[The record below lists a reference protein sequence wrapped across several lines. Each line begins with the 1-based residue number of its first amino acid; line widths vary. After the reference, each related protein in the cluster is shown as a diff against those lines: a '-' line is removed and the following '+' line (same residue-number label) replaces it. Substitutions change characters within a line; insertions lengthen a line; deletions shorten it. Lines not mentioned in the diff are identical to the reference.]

1 MDRAAGTSW
10 VWEQS
15 GWPGFTWDDAAL
27 EGYASRFVA
36 DVAWQS
42 GALAFVVGSDLVD
55 VHLDWLADEAVE
67 TSAIEGESLRRDS
80 VRASLLHFFGLV
92 PALHAPP
99 AERGVAKLAASVY
112 HTFGEPLSH
121 EMLWNWHLTLMSSS
135 PTIRELGRY
144 RAGPESAQIVTV
156 RRGSMQNATLDY
168 LAPPGTRVSAEM
180 DAFVDWYNR
189 TTHSATER
197 DALATAGAAHL
208 YFECIHPFEDGNGR
222 IGRALAEKALA
233 RCLGRPSLIPLSRTI
248 HARRA
253 DYYMALDSCRHSLD
267 AGTWQ
272 TWFARTTMDA
282 LDQGRLRLIRHAAQS
297 RLFQALEGKLNARQA
312 KALHRLFQEEPRGFE
327 GGLSAGNYQTITGAS
342 SATATR
348 DLGQLVQL
356 NALRR
361 TGNGRHTRYWLNASE
376 LDQERNNPDEPGTPE
391 GPRAQPRRRSAS
403 RSPFVTGDLT

>member
-1 MDRAAGTSW
+1 
-10 VWEQS
+10 
-15 GWPGFTWDDAAL
+15 
-27 EGYASRFVA
+27 
-36 DVAWQS
+36 
-42 GALAFVVGSDLVD
+42 
-55 VHLDWLADEAVE
+55 
-67 TSAIEGESLRRDS
+67 
-80 VRASLLHFFGLV
+80 
-92 PALHAPP
+92 
-99 AERGVAKLAASVY
+99 
-112 HTFGEPLSH
+112 
-121 EMLWNWHLTLMSSS
+121 
-135 PTIRELGRY
+135 
-144 RAGPESAQIVTV
+144 
-156 RRGSMQNATLDY
+156 
-168 LAPPGTRVSAEM
+168 
-180 DAFVDWYNR
+180 
-189 TTHSATER
+189 
-197 DALATAGAAHL
+197 
-208 YFECIHPFEDGNGR
+208 
-222 IGRALAEKALA
+222 
-233 RCLGRPSLIPLSRTI
+233 
-248 HARRA
+248 
-253 DYYMALDSCRHSLD
+253 MALDSCRHSLD